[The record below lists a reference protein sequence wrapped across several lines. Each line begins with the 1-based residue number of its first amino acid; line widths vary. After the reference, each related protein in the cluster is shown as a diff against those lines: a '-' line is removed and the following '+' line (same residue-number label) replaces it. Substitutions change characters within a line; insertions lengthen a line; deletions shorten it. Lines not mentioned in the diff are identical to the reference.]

1 MNVVKHHR
9 DSHALIILLAIVTLL
24 RIPNLFEP
32 YWYGDEGIYLT
43 LGMAVRR
50 GLVLYRD
57 IHDNKPPLLYLIAA
71 VAGSEF
77 WFKFILL
84 GWSLVT
90 LMVLY
95 RLAELLFPKYRHAPI
110 VASSLLALLTLLL
123 EGNIANGEIFM
134 ILPITVGMLFT
145 WHLYSKSTVRPIDSF
160 LFPALVGLSFSAGM
174 LFKVPAVVD
183 FAAALFFIVI
193 GSSSTI
199 REIWKKM
206 WHATTFIMIAAFLFP
221 LLLSLLYYGIRGGLS
236 PYLKSA
242 LLQNVGYL
250 GSWGSGN
257 HESSS
262 LLHSGLLLRTIALG
276 VAAVTIWIL
285 GKRFHLRP
293 ALRLIGLWFSFAL
306 YGALLSARPYPHYLI
321 EPAVPGALL
330 LTVLLFEKQRI
341 AKITTATLLA
351 ITVFAYIK
359 VGFWQY
365 NTLSYYQNFW
375 NWLTKRESTEQYF
388 AYFGDQVNM
397 TYRVAKYLKMTTGPA
412 DRIFVWGDHPYIYA
426 LSGRLPA
433 GRYTVAYHVVDFG
446 GYEETARAIEN
457 LRPTVILTFTDENRE
472 FPQLTSELA
481 TSYMK
486 TKQIDTAILYRRTSP

>member
-1 MNVVKHHR
+1 MNGMKQRR

-57 IHDNKPPLLYLIAA
+57 IHDNKPPLLYLVAA

-84 GWSLVT
+84 GWNLLTIIVF
-90 LMVLY
+90 Y
-95 RLAELLFPKYRHAPI
+95 RLAELLFPKYRCAPI

-134 ILPITVGMLFT
+134 ILPVTLGMLFT
-145 WHLYSKSTVRPIDSF
+145 WHLYSKSTIRSIDSF
-160 LFPALVGLSFSAGM
+160 LLPALVGLSFSAGM
-174 LFKVPAVVD
+174 LFKVPAAVD
-183 FAAALFFIVI
+183 FAAALFFIVV
-193 GSSSTI
+193 GSSTTI

-206 WHATTFIMIAAFLFP
+206 WHPTTFVMIAAFLFP
-221 LLLSLLYYGIRGGLS
+221 LFLSLLYYGVLGGLS

-250 GSWGSGN
+250 GSWGSGS
-257 HESSS
+257 HGPST
-262 LLHSGLLLRTIALG
+262 LGHSGLLLRTIALG
-276 VAAVTIWIL
+276 LAALTIWIM
-285 GKRFHLRP
+285 GRRFHLRP
-293 ALRLIGLWFSFAL
+293 SLRLIALWFIFAL
-306 YGALLSARPYPHYLI
+306 YGALLSARPYPHYLL
-321 EPAVPGALL
+321 EPAVPCALL
-330 LTVLLFEKQRI
+330 LTILLFGKQRI
-341 AKITTATLLA
+341 GKIMAVMLLS
-351 ITVFAYIK
+351 ITVFAYMK

-375 NWLTKRESTEQYF
+375 NWFTKHESTEQYF
-388 AYFGDQVNM
+388 AYFGSQVNM
-397 TYRVAKYLKMTTGPA
+397 TYQVAKYLKMTTNQG

-446 GYEETARAIEN
+446 GYEETARAIVDQK
-457 LRPTVILTFTDENRE
+457 PTVILTFSDENRE

-481 TSYMK
+481 ASYMK
-486 TKQIDTAILYRRTSP
+486 TKQIDTATLYRRIAL